1 LASARQD
8 MGGIQPPSFSQSRR
22 YQSMNI
28 DRFVKTAVCA
38 MLGATSLAVFADDS
52 ATPNHP
58 ALNDKFYFGAGVY
71 LTTTSSNLQVNS
83 NSGLGTS
90 IDMEKLLGLQS
101 NKGVP
106 FGMGRWRFTDRWRVE
121 VEYFQ
126 LNRSGSKAIDQSIN
140 VGDTTFP
147 INAQMN
153 TKFDFSDTRVSVG
166 YSFFKTAD
174 KELGVAL
181 GAHVLSY
188 DLSLNGTFNGAA
200 VGSESAAVTAP
211 LPVLSGYGTFALTDR
226 WAVDARLDRFS
237 LTFDAYKGNM
247 TSLAVDILYQPF
259 RHVGFGLG
267 YRAVFIDLG
276 FTASS
281 WSGNAT
287 QAYQGPLAFV
297 TASF

>member
-1 LASARQD
+1 MS
-8 MGGIQPPSFSQSRR
+8 
-22 YQSMNI
+22 I
-28 DRFVKTAVCA
+28 DRLVRMAVCA
-38 MLGATSLAVFADDS
+38 VLGATSLPVLAEVTAV
-52 ATPNHP
+52 PNHP

-71 LTTTSSNLQVNS
+71 LTTTTSTLQVNS
-83 NSGLGTS
+83 NAGVGAS

-106 FGMGRWRFTDRWRVE
+106 FGMARWRFTDRWRVE

-126 LNRSGSKAIDQSIN
+126 LNRSGSKAIDRDIQ

-147 INAQMN
+147 VNTQMN
-153 TKFDFSDTRVSVG
+153 SKFDFSDARVSVG
-166 YSFFKTAD
+166 YSFFKTTD

-188 DLSLNGTFNGAA
+188 NVSLNGTFNGST
-200 VGSESAAVTAP
+200 VGSESATVTAP
-211 LPVLSGYGTFALTDR
+211 LPVLSGYGTFALTDH

-237 LTFDAYKGNM
+237 LSFDAYKGNM
-247 TSLAVDILYQPF
+247 TSLAVDLLYQPF

-281 WSGNAT
+281 WSGNAQ